1 MDVFYG
7 ELLSNLDLKDKTPK
21 RPANIPA
28 DYEFK
33 GWCIDRACQNLVK
46 DGTETMPDYDRTLY
60 AKWDKKDKECKLT
73 FDLDGGKF
81 KRDME
86 KSDITKDE
94 KNITKLEKTEKKIGK
109 ETYIKYIYSFLN
121 ELNVNDPLIKPTRD
135 GYEFLGWEHVRLSLI
150 HI

>member
-1 MDVFYG
+1 MEVFYG

-21 RPANIPA
+21 KPANVPA
-28 DYEFK
+28 DYVFK

-94 KNITKLEKTEKKIGK
+94 KNITKLEKTNGQ
-109 ETYIKYIYSFLN
+109 YVYSF
-121 ELNVNDPLIKPTRD
+121 
-135 GYEFLGWEHVRLSLI
+135 
-150 HI
+150 